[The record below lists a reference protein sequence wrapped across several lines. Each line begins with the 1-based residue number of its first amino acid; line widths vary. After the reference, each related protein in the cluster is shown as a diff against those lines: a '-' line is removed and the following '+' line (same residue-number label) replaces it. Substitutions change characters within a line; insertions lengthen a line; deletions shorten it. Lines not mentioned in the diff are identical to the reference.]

1 MNDFSVAERTVVVTG
16 ATSGLGRA
24 AAARLAA
31 EPGATVVVAARDGER
46 GARAAEELGAVAL
59 PLDLA
64 SLDSVRAFP
73 AALDAAGLPP
83 LHALVANA
91 GIQYGDRAHTSADGF
106 EATFATNHL
115 GHFLLLRLLLDRIA
129 DDGRVVLVSSGT
141 HKPQWRY
148 RLGFPAPQW
157 ADARTLATPD
167 TPLGGP
173 AARGRQRGRRAG
185 QIAYSTSKLANA
197 MTAVELSR
205 RIETLRPG
213 ARIAVHALDPGLMPA
228 TGLARDYPPLA
239 RRLYE
244 RAAPLLTAVVPG
256 ATTAEASGAQLAR
269 MTLDPSFAAPPAGPR
284 NGRYVEL
291 TRDGEPSAQARD
303 AQLGAALW
311 RDSEALVGL
320 D

>member
-1 MNDFSVAERTVVVTG
+1 MNDSSVVERTVVVTG

-24 AAARLAA
+24 AAAQLVR
-31 EPGATVVVAARDGER
+31 EPGVTVVVAARDAARGER
-46 GARAAEELGAVAL
+46 AAAELTRAAAARASGRAIPL

-73 AALDAAGLPP
+73 AALDGARLPP

-91 GIQYGDRAHTSADGF
+91 GIQYTDRRHTTADGF

-115 GHFLLLRLLLDRIA
+115 GHFLLIRLLLDRLA
-129 DDGRVVLVSSGT
+129 VDGRVVLVSSRT
-141 HKPQWRY
+141 HKPQ
-148 RLGFPAPQW
+148 RLRNGGFPPPRW
-157 ADARTLATPD
+157 ADARTLATP
-167 TPLGGP
+167 GEGS
-173 AARGRQRGRRAG
+173 G
-185 QIAYSTSKLANA
+185 QVAYSTSKLANA
-197 MTAVELSR
+197 MTALELTR

-213 ARIAVHALDPGLMPA
+213 AHIAVHALDPGLMPV

-239 RRLYE
+239 QRLYL
-244 RAAPLLTAVVPG
+244 RAAPLLSALIPG
-256 ATTAEASGAQLAR
+256 ATTAERSGAQLAR
-269 MTLDPSFAAPPAGPR
+269 MTLDPSFAAPPQGPR

-303 AQLGAALW
+303 PRLAAELW

-320 D
+320 A